1 MKKFII
7 ILWASL
13 LVHQGV
19 SQVNLET
26 IYQVSG
32 ALTQLEKSGFKYYVM
47 DWTNV
52 QCRLYNMD
60 HSLWKAVT
68 LTVPTGYYLYDIRYV
83 SEHLFN
89 TDDLVEMAVTYFY
102 YEEAGQ
108 YYIYGSKIV
117 NELGE
122 ELVVIPG
129 ASYFQVYDA
138 GDYGR
143 KFLAY
148 VYDYSVYPYPV
159 QTWVY
164 DLPGGENSNSVM
176 NPPASMGLP
185 APYPNPA
192 SSFVVINVELPDN
205 PTNAEI
211 QVMDLQGRM
220 IKSYPITVGSKT
232 YQLNISMYPKGVY
245 LYRIVANHYCSESF
259 KLIRQ

>member
-1 MKKFII
+1 MKRYFIVV
-7 ILWASL
+7 WTAL
-13 LVHQGV
+13 LVQQGV

-32 ALTQLEKSGFKYYVM
+32 ALTQLEKSGPKYYVM

-52 QCRLYNMD
+52 QCRIYSMD

-129 ASYFQVYDA
+129 ASYVQVYDA
-138 GDYGR
+138 GNYGR

-164 DLPGGENSNSVM
+164 DLPGGGAPNSIM
-176 NPPASMGLP
+176 GPDASLAMP
-185 APYPNPA
+185 DPYPNPA
-192 SSFVVINVELPDN
+192 ISFITINYHLPEHI
-205 PTNAEI
+205 TGAQL
-211 QVMDLQGRM
+211 QVMDIMGKVL
-220 IKSYPITVGSKT
+220 KSYPINTANET
-232 YQLNISMYPKGVY
+232 YQLDVRMYPKGVY
-245 LYRIVANHYCSESF
+245 LYRFIANHYCSESF
-259 KLIRQ
+259 RLIKQ

>member
-1 MKKFII
+1 MKRIII
-7 ILWASL
+7 ILWTGL
-13 LVHQGV
+13 LFHQGFA
-19 SQVNLET
+19 QVNLET

-32 ALTQLEKSGFKYYVM
+32 ALAQLETSGPKYYVM

-52 QCRLYNMD
+52 QCRIYNMD
-60 HSLWKAVT
+60 HSLWKTVT

-89 TDDLVEMAVTYFY
+89 TDDLVELAVTYYY

-122 ELVVIPG
+122 ELATIPG

-138 GDYGR
+138 GDLGR

-164 DLPGGENSNSVM
+164 DLPGEGNSSGIIH
-176 NPPASMGLP
+176 PDHSFALSD
-185 APYPNPA
+185 PYPNPA
-192 SSFVVINVELPDN
+192 NSFVNITYHLPAGLTNPELQVI
-205 PTNAEI
+205 
-211 QVMDLQGRM
+211 DLQGR
-220 IKSYPITVGSKT
+220 ILKSYPISRERET
-232 YQLNISMYPKGVY
+232 YQLDIRMYPKGVY
-245 LYRIVANHYCSESF
+245 LYRIAANSYFSESF
-259 KLIRQ
+259 RLIKP